1 LLNQAKPKP
10 DSDGKPPRIVVLGVG
25 NELNGDDV
33 AGLFVLRSLQ
43 EAQSKGLLPDTWLLL
58 EGGTAPE
65 NFTAP
70 IHRFRPDW
78 LLVVD
83 AAQIGCRPGQIAY
96 IGLDE
101 VDGASAFTHGLP
113 LSLIGQYLIGETGCR
128 FGLLGIQVEQ
138 TGFGLPPS
146 QAVLRA
152 VGRLAAALPSFA

>member
-1 LLNQAKPKP
+1 M
-10 DSDGKPPRIVVLGVG
+10 VLGVG

-33 AGLFVLRSLQ
+33 AGLLVLRSLR
-43 EAQSKGLLPDTWLLL
+43 ESQSNGLLPDTWLLL
-58 EGGTAPE
+58 EGGSAPE

-113 LSLIGQYLIGETGCR
+113 LSLIGQYLVGETGCR
-128 FGLLGIQVEQ
+128 FGLLGIQVEH
-138 TGFGLPPS
+138 TGFGVPPS
-146 QAVLRA
+146 QAVLRG
-152 VGRLAAALPSFA
+152 VRRVAAALQSV